1 MRRTELLL
9 QRLNEIGMTL
19 ERKGGALVLLGVGS
33 VGIETERLDEYSDL
47 DFFVIVKQGE
57 KKRFID
63 QLDWLEE
70 THPLAY
76 SFKNTDDGYKILF
89 EDGIYGEYA
98 VFEEWEL
105 ANISYK
111 GGRVVWKDST
121 YGQLV
126 PANSANLIPSIR
138 KDSLDF
144 SLNEALTNLYVGLGR
159 FARGE
164 RLSAMRF
171 VQSYAIDS
179 ILSVLHLLEAE
190 VDYYPDP
197 FGNERRLEKRYPRFA
212 EIIGDMMQGYDRVP
226 ESALC
231 ILNYLEEVYPV
242 NRRLSDEIRI
252 MANISIQSCELD
264 KSYSKI

>member
-1 MRRTELLL
+1 MKRTESLL
-9 QRLNEIGMTL
+9 QRLNEIGRTL
-19 ERKGGALVLLGVGS
+19 ERKGGAFVLLGVGS
-33 VGIETERLDEYSDL
+33 VGIEMERLDEYSDL
-47 DFFVIVKQGE
+47 DFFVIVKPGE
-57 KKRFID
+57 KSRYID

-105 ANISYK
+105 ANVSYK
-111 GGRVVWKDST
+111 GGRIVWKDPV
-121 YGQLV
+121 YGQFI
-126 PANSANLIPSIR
+126 PANSSNPIISVR

-144 SLNEALTNLYVGLGR
+144 PLNEALTNLYVGLGR

-179 ILSVLHLLEAE
+179 ILSVLHLLEQE

-197 FGNERRLEKRYPRFA
+197 FGNERRLEKRFPRFA
-212 EIIGDMMQGYDRVP
+212 TRISGMMQGYDRVP

-242 NRRLSDEIRI
+242 NRRLSEEIRGLA
-252 MANISIQSCELD
+252 ANLEI
-264 KSYSKI
+264 